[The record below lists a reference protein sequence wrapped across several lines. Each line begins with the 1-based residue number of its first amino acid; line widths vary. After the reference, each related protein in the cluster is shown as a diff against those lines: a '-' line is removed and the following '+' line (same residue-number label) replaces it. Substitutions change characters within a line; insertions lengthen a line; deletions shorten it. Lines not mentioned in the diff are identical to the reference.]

1 MKSVLNWL
9 RSHSLKVLGA
19 VLVVLAIVAVWLGQL
34 PVDTA
39 SMFGVAGLGML
50 GVSVRLDQVHA
61 VATAAAA
68 AGSAYR
74 AGDRAEAVKAF
85 EPVLVDALQQ
95 PAVQATIT
103 DAQAKG

>member
-19 VLVVLAIVAVWLGQL
+19 VLVLLAVVAVWLGQL

-39 SMFGVAGLGML
+39 SMFGVVGLGML

-61 VATAAAA
+61 VASAAAA
-68 AGSAYR
+68 SGSAYR
-74 AGDRAEAVKAF
+74 SGDKEAAMKAL
-85 EPVLVDALQQ
+85 EPAVVDALRQHVALSD
-95 PAVQATIT
+95 PGTQAR
-103 DAQAKG
+103 G